1 MPIQMGNIKISLP
14 DFEEGN
20 LFTPIIRKTKAWYG
34 QQGSKELVTTNN
46 KSCDENSQT
55 RNSRRVLSKSVR
67 KNSWPTLLSF
77 VKTQKQKS

>member
-20 LFTPIIRKTKAWYG
+20 LFTLIIRKTKAWYG
-34 QQGSKELVTTNN
+34 QQGSKELVTTNK

-67 KNSWPTLLSF
+67 IF
-77 VKTQKQKS
+77 Y